1 MEACLPT
8 GPGTIEACMRDCLE
22 AEEARNLVPRS
33 LAEITLYREQFTRYC
48 SARKIIKPR
57 GVTPLGCKDSA
68 HSFDRRR
75 PRTYQVSAVI
85 GLVRPELCF
94 RA

>member
-1 MEACLPT
+1 MQAWLPAD
-8 GPGTIEACMRDCLE
+8 PGTIEACMRDRLE

-57 GVTPLGCKDSA
+57 GVTPLVCK
-68 HSFDRRR
+68 HFVLSFDHRR
-75 PRTYQVSAVI
+75 PRTYQVSALI
-85 GLVRPELCF
+85 GLVRPELRF